1 MRFRVT
7 FPKDTPTLFRGE
19 TISFYELNRGEDWK
33 KFKALFVEIRK
44 KNVLYCEWHTM
55 VDGGNESLGVA
66 VLNLTGTRSA
76 AHPRTPRLPPACILC
91 ICTQ

>member
-7 FPKDTPTLFRGE
+7 FPKDTPTLFSGE

-44 KNVLYCEWHTM
+44 KMFCIV
-55 VDGGNESLGVA
+55 S
-66 VLNLTGTRSA
+66 GTQWWMEEMRVWA
-76 AHPRTPRLPPACILC
+76 
-91 ICTQ
+91 